1 MALKGNGDDDDNDDA
16 DDVEGD
22 DHDDGDDC
30 WLLDDSICNL
40 QQGLIGETC
49 NCRVPVTPRI

>member
-1 MALKGNGDDDDNDDA
+1 MALEGNGDDDDDG
-16 DDVEGD
+16 EGD
-22 DHDDGDDC
+22 DRDDRDDRDDC
-30 WLLDDSICNL
+30 HLVDDSICNL